1 MSPHVDN
8 LRDATGV
15 ARDLLLTE
23 LDTGRQVSVLLAV
36 IHARHSSGAP
46 LPLTKRANFLRP
58 PISIFL
64 QVNNVMVSSQPKMA
78 LHATGAA
85 GALAS
90 WAFSSRAC
98 GDGLQD
104 DDDVVTQW
112 AFRWQSGKIY
122 LELFF

>member
-1 MSPHVDN
+1 MIAHVMSPHVDN

-46 LPLTKRANFLRP
+46 LPLTKRAHLLRP

-64 QVNNVMVSSQPKMA
+64 QANNVMVSSQPKMA
-78 LHATGAA
+78 LNATGAA

-90 WAFSSRAC
+90 WAFSSVSHK
-98 GDGLQD
+98 LI
-104 DDDVVTQW
+104 
-112 AFRWQSGKIY
+112 SS
-122 LELFF
+122 ELAAMDSKMTTT